1 MTSAI
6 AEVIFLEVFMEK
18 EKILEI
24 VNEINKIA
32 RLNYMYNKIEEIG
45 DNYDEFV
52 ENFYF
57 IEWLRMVTDLG
68 ASLDEVINTSVLF
81 DELLEEL
88 EMDILNAEDK
98 LYNKCTLLLMYN
110 KKDLGKIIRNI
121 ENYSNNN
128 IINVILNFAKN
139 NYDEIEAEF
148 FVLELRKLLQGGQ
161 GDDRTRL

>member
-1 MTSAI
+1 
-6 AEVIFLEVFMEK
+6 MEK

-32 RLNYMYNKIEEIG
+32 RLNCMYNKIEEIG

-52 ENFYF
+52 EDFYF
-57 IEWLRMVTDLG
+57 IEWLRMYTDLG

-88 EMDILNAEDK
+88 EMAILNAEDK

-121 ENYSNNN
+121 EDYSDND

-139 NYDEIEAEF
+139 NFNEIEAEF

-161 GDDRTRL
+161 RDDRTRV

>member
-1 MTSAI
+1 
-6 AEVIFLEVFMEK
+6 MEK

-32 RLNYMYNKIEEIG
+32 RLNCMYNIIEEIG
-45 DNYDEFV
+45 EKYDEFV
-52 ENFYF
+52 EDFYF
-57 IEWLRMVTDLG
+57 IEWLRMATDLG

-88 EMDILNAEDK
+88 EMAILNAEDK
-98 LYNKCTLLLMYN
+98 FYNKCTLLLMYN

-121 ENYSNNN
+121 EDYNDND

-139 NYDEIEAEF
+139 NYNEIEAEF
-148 FVLELRKLLQGGQ
+148 FVLELRKFLQGGQ
-161 GDDRTRL
+161 GDDKTRV

>member
-1 MTSAI
+1 
-6 AEVIFLEVFMEK
+6 MEK

-32 RLNYMYNKIEEIG
+32 RLNCMYNKIEEIG

-52 ENFYF
+52 EDFYF
-57 IEWLRMVTDLG
+57 IEWLRMATDLG

-88 EMDILNAEDK
+88 EMAILNAEDK
-98 LYNKCTLLLMYN
+98 LYNKCTSLLLYN

-121 ENYSNNN
+121 EDYSDND

-139 NYDEIEAEF
+139 NFNEIEAEF

-161 GDDRTRL
+161 GDDRTRV

>member
-1 MTSAI
+1 
-6 AEVIFLEVFMEK
+6 MEK

-32 RLNYMYNKIEEIG
+32 RLNCMYNKIEEIG

-52 ENFYF
+52 EDFYF
-57 IEWLRMVTDLG
+57 IEWLRMATDLG

-88 EMDILNAEDK
+88 EMTILNAEDK

-110 KKDLGKIIRNI
+110 KKDLGKIIKNI
-121 ENYSNNN
+121 EDYSDND

-139 NYDEIEAEF
+139 NYNEIEAEF

-161 GDDRTRL
+161 GDDRTRV

>member
-1 MTSAI
+1 
-6 AEVIFLEVFMEK
+6 MEK

-32 RLNYMYNKIEEIG
+32 RLNCMYNKIEEIG

-52 ENFYF
+52 EDFYF
-57 IEWLRMVTDLG
+57 IEWLRMATDLG

-88 EMDILNAEDK
+88 EMAILNAEDK
-98 LYNKCTLLLMYN
+98 LYNKCTSLLLYN

-121 ENYSNNN
+121 
-128 IINVILNFAKN
+128 NVILNFAKN
-139 NYDEIEAEF
+139 NYNEIEAEF
-148 FVLELRKLLQGGQ
+148 FVLELRKIFQGGQ
-161 GDDRTRL
+161 GDDRTRV

>member
-1 MTSAI
+1 
-6 AEVIFLEVFMEK
+6 MEK

-32 RLNYMYNKIEEIG
+32 RLNCMYNKIEEIG

-52 ENFYF
+52 EDFYF
-57 IEWLRMVTDLG
+57 IEWLRMATDLG

-88 EMDILNAEDK
+88 EMAILNAEDK
-98 LYNKCTLLLMYN
+98 LYNKCRLLLMYN

-121 ENYSNNN
+121 EDYSDND

-139 NYDEIEAEF
+139 NFNEIEAEF

-161 GDDRTRL
+161 GDDRTRV

>member
-68 ASLDEVINTSVLF
+68 ASLDEVINTSFLF

-88 EMDILNAEDK
+88 
-98 LYNKCTLLLMYN
+98 
-110 KKDLGKIIRNI
+110 
-121 ENYSNNN
+121 
-128 IINVILNFAKN
+128 
-139 NYDEIEAEF
+139 
-148 FVLELRKLLQGGQ
+148 
-161 GDDRTRL
+161 

>member
-32 RLNYMYNKIEEIG
+32 RLNCMYNKIEEIG

-52 ENFYF
+52 EDFYF
-57 IEWLRMVTDLG
+57 IEWLRMATDLG

-88 EMDILNAEDK
+88 EMAILNAEDK
-98 LYNKCTLLLMYN
+98 LYNKCTSLLLYN
-110 KKDLGKIIRNI
+110 RFFSF
-121 ENYSNNN
+121 SNSSLSLPKYHTYEYTML
-128 IINVILNFAKN
+128 ILLIA
-139 NYDEIEAEF
+139 
-148 FVLELRKLLQGGQ
+148 
-161 GDDRTRL
+161 

>member
-1 MTSAI
+1 
-6 AEVIFLEVFMEK
+6 MEK

-32 RLNYMYNKIEEIG
+32 RLNCMYNKIEEIG

-52 ENFYF
+52 EDFYF
-57 IEWLRMVTDLG
+57 IEWLRMATDLG

-88 EMDILNAEDK
+88 EMAIFNAEDK
-98 LYNKCTLLLMYN
+98 LYNKCRSLLLYN

-121 ENYSNNN
+121 EDYSDND

-139 NYDEIEAEF
+139 NYNEIEAEF
-148 FVLELRKLLQGGQ
+148 FVLELRKILQGGQ
-161 GDDRTRL
+161 GDDRTRV

>member
-57 IEWLRMVTDLG
+57 IEWLRMATDLG

-121 ENYSNNN
+121 EDYSDNN

-161 GDDRTRL
+161 GDDRTRV